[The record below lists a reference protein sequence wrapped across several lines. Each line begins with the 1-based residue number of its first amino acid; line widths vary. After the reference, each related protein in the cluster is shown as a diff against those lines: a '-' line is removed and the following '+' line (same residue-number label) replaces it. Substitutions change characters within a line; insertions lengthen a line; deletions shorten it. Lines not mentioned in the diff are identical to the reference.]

1 MTAQNEL
8 GFIPMQLHVH
18 GFYTNW
24 FCHHEALGF
33 LFKNSFT
40 SCTHCGGEKAVWK
53 MLIFTKMWLLAVGV
67 AQQAKAHAMCVCA
80 YVRECVLWLIP
91 FHLSCHRTLSIKGNT
106 I

>member
-40 SCTHCGGEKAVWK
+40 SCTHCRRGAVWK
-53 MLIFTKMWLLAVGV
+53 MLIFTKMWLLAVAV
-67 AQQAKAHAMCVCA
+67 ARQAKAHAVCECVCVCA
-80 YVRECVLWLIP
+80 AAHPISP
-91 FHLSCHRTLSIKGNT
+91 FMSPRIVY
-106 I
+106 